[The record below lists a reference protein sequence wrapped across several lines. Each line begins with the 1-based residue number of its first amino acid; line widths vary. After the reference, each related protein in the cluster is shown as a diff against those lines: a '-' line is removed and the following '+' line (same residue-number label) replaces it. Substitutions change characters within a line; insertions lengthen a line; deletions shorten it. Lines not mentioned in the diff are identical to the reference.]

1 MSEPKTIG
9 KMGRVETIYNA
20 ASAISREI
28 DDLRHFVTKLV
39 EGAYSRD
46 GKVRPDPDPGAGEV
60 PVPPLGIALDELP
73 PVLHGYAKSICEIR
87 SLLAERLL

>member
-1 MSEPKTIG
+1 MKNETIG
-9 KMGRVETIYNA
+9 KMGRVESIYNA
-20 ASAISREI
+20 AAAISTEV

-39 EGAYSRD
+39 EGADRRD
-46 GKVRPDPDPGAGEV
+46 EKERADQP

>member
-1 MSEPKTIG
+1 MEKETLG

-20 ASAISREI
+20 ASAISREV

-39 EGAYSRD
+39 EGADSRD
-46 GKVRPDPDPGAGEV
+46 EKVRPDPGEV

-73 PVLHGYAKSICEIR
+73 PVLHGYAKSICAIR
-87 SLLAERLL
+87 SMLAERLL